1 VGEPAAAQTRAPWY
15 ARAVVAAA
23 GAGEGDNVV
32 LHDLGSDGPE
42 GRAAL
47 GALAD
52 YACLQDEEEV
62 TGMALQNLIE
72 RKSLPMSGLFA
83 RHVCTAGRS
92 TSVVGGAGVPET
104 RSFGG

>member
-1 VGEPAAAQTRAPWY
+1 M
-15 ARAVVAAA
+15 
-23 GAGEGDNVV
+23 

-52 YACLQDEEEV
+52 YACLQNEEEV

-83 RHVCTAGRS
+83 RHVCAAGRS
-92 TSVVGGAGVPET
+92 TTASWVALASQRKATQGAELFVNTRT